1 MRICERDLPTGVVC
15 GEAIPC
21 PHHGEEFAS
30 KAHDEATVVML
41 NDTPFAVVLGL
52 RKKTIERNLEI
63 ATKAAE
69 KEVRRHGWRLP
80 GDKDDRKGELRP
92 VVFVHTKP
100 VKIYGRQD

>member
-52 RKKTIERNLEI
+52 RKKTIERNLKI

-69 KEVRRHGWRLP
+69 DEVHRRGWRLP
-80 GDKDDRKGELRP
+80 GDKDKGGLQP

-100 VKIYGRQD
+100 VTIFGRQE